1 MEEKPFRR
9 ALHAS
14 REDLRMVAMDMKER
28 ADAGTSYENAMRLY
42 AKATFW
48 ATLALSA
55 PETDAE
61 PSPEEDTPVPVA
73 DAPTQAQ
80 EDVNAYTYAY
90 TYAYAGHIYD
100 LSESYRDRDGDVWRY
115 TGKLTDSGIPI
126 MRGDG
131 MADTALTSV
140 VNTWGPLTL
149 VGSTCS
155 ACGREG

>member
-61 PSPEEDTPVPVA
+61 PSPEGDTPVPAV
-73 DAPTQAQ
+73 DTPRQAQ
-80 EDVNAYTYAY
+80 EDVNAYTYV
-90 TYAYAGHIYD
+90 GHVYD
-100 LSESYRDRDGDVWRY
+100 LSESYRDTDGDVWRY
-115 TGKLTDSGIPI
+115 TGRLTDKGVPI

-131 MADTALTSV
+131 MADTVLTSV
-140 VNTWGPLTL
+140 VAIWGPLTL
-149 VGSTCS
+149 VGSRCS
-155 ACGREG
+155 ECGREG